1 VNWVDFNWIWGRP
14 LMGGPAALLTRLRV
28 YGRDRV
34 PRRGGLVVAFNHF
47 SWLDIPAYGW
57 ASPRPLYFLA
67 KAEAHAVPVAGA
79 YLRLFGSFAVRRGE
93 SDREAVRRMR
103 EVVRDGHLLGVFA
116 EGTRQRSG
124 VPGPV
129 QPGAAMVALNEDV
142 PVICA
147 AIHGSQY
154 WTPTN
159 LAPVSIAWG
168 EPIRFEGLPRGA
180 AGNREA
186 SALIGEELHRLWT
199 WLRDLHEAGR
209 PREAV
214 PPRAPES
221 LRAPVTLP
229 TS

>member
-1 VNWVDFNWIWGRP
+1 MNWVDVNWVWGRP
-14 LMGGPAALLTRLRV
+14 VMGGPTALLARLRV
-28 YGRDRV
+28 YGKNRV
-34 PRRGGLVVAFNHF
+34 PRKGGLVVALNHF

-103 EVVRDGHLLGVFA
+103 EVVRDGNALGVFA
-116 EGTRQRSG
+116 EGTRQRAG

-142 PVICA
+142 PVVCA
-147 AIHGSQY
+147 AIHGSQF
-154 WTPTN
+154 WTPRHPTR
-159 LAPVSIAWG
+159 VSIAWG
-168 EPIRFEGLPRGA
+168 EPIRFEGLRSGSQ
-180 AGNREA
+180 GYREA
-186 SALIGEELHRLWT
+186 STLIQEELYRLWS

-209 PREAV
+209 PRKAV
-214 PPRAPES
+214 PPRAPEA
-221 LRAPVTLP
+221 LRASATL
-229 TS
+229 S